1 MGAPWNP
8 WDPNVHRVPGG
19 SSSGS
24 AVAVA
29 AGLASAAIGSDTG
42 GSVRIPAAF
51 TGITGLKVTYGR
63 VSLHGAAL
71 LSWTL
76 DTIGPMA
83 RTVEDCAMLFDAI
96 AGPDARDPAT
106 LHQPAPSPLRHWP
119 EKLRGVCVAMPP
131 ADQLPAFTHPAVI
144 AAWQDVAKV
153 LAEAGAEVV
162 EARFPEWFFELAAKV
177 GGVIIATEALT
188 LHKDWIESTDHP
200 IGEGVR
206 TRILNGRKLSAAEYA
221 GTLRQMHE
229 RRRAFTDWFEPYDA
243 LLLPTVAVPAPALAE
258 IDEQAPIPSYLT
270 RPVNYLGLCG
280 LSIPAGSHEGLP
292 IGVQLIGKPY
302 DEHRILQIGRA
313 CERIIGWNCTPMPG

>member
-1 MGAPWNP
+1 
-8 WDPNVHRVPGG
+8 
-19 SSSGS
+19 
-24 AVAVA
+24 
-29 AGLASAAIGSDTG
+29 AGLAGAAIGSDTG

-76 DTIGPMA
+76 DSIGPMA
-83 RTVEDCAMLFDAI
+83 RTVEDCAMLLDAM
-96 AGPDARDPAT
+96 AGADPRDPAT
-106 LHQPAPSPLRHWP
+106 LHQPDLQPMSQWP
-119 EKLRGVCVAMPP
+119 DTLRGMRVIMPP

-144 AAWQDVAKV
+144 AAWHEVAKV
-153 LAEAGAEVV
+153 LTDAGADVL
-162 EARFPEWFFELAAKV
+162 EARLPEWFFELAAKV

-188 LHKDWIESTDHP
+188 LHKDWIESAENP

-206 TRILNGRKLSAAEYA
+206 TRILNARKLGAAEYA

-229 RRRAFTDWFEPYDA
+229 RRRVFADWFEPYDT
-243 LLLPTVAVPAPALAE
+243 LLLPTVAVPAPALSE

-280 LSIPAGSHEGLP
+280 LSIPAGAHEGLP
-292 IGVQLIGKPY
+292 IGVQFIGKPY
-302 DEHRILQIGRA
+302 DEQRIMRIGRV
-313 CERIIGWNCTPMPG
+313 CEQAIGWRCAPVTG